1 MATTTAPTRP
11 VFASPPVLANR
22 SGLRLSSGTYQRRPW
37 QIGLGVALVLVCA
50 AVAGAVFQSSAKRVS
65 IVVAAK
71 NLAAGTVLT
80 PGDLGTA
87 TIPASG
93 NITAMSATGSGAL
106 VGQQLDSPVYAG
118 QVMVRQMLST
128 TPQLAAGEQVV
139 GMLMKGDQ
147 MPSVPLVA
155 GDTVQVVAVPQP
167 GQGSTVG
174 GTIGSTLVASATVF
188 AVGPAPANQTQYE
201 ASVSLEV
208 PSADAATVT
217 SYAAADQIGLSLVSE
232 GQK

>member
-1 MATTTAPTRP
+1 
-11 VFASPPVLANR
+11 VSPPEVEQR
-22 SGLRLSSGTYQRRPW
+22 SGLRLVTGTHQRRPW
-37 QIGLGVALVLVCA
+37 QIGLGIALVLVCA
-50 AVAGAVFQSSAKRVS
+50 AVAGALFQSSAKRVT

-71 NLAAGTVLT
+71 SLAAGTVLT
-80 PGDLGTA
+80 PADLGTA

-93 NITAMSATGSGAL
+93 DITAMSAAGSAAL

-128 TPQLAAGEQVV
+128 TPQLAGGEQVV
-139 GMLMKGDQ
+139 GLLMKGDQ

-155 GDTVQVVAVPQP
+155 GDSVQVIAVPQP

-174 GTIGSTLVASATVF
+174 GTIGSTLVPRATIF
-188 AVGPAPANQTQYE
+188 AVGPPPTNQTQYE

-208 PSADAATVT
+208 PSTDAGTVT
-217 SYAAADQIGLSLVSE
+217 AYAAADQVGLSLVSE